1 MIRSQDLVTAL
12 AIRLV
17 VRSWSYP
24 ALSDFTGLSISQSH
38 MSCSRLREAGLLRQD
53 PGEAW
58 LVSASKLTE
67 FLSHG
72 VPYVFP
78 GRIGEP
84 TRGIPT
90 AYAVDFVA
98 KAFVSDQATPVV
110 WPTMD
115 GETKG
120 SALDPLHPC
129 QLRCIAKPGGESI
142 YRALV
147 CVDLLRIGQARERTW
162 AKDYLSD
169 LLKHAG
175 G

>member
-1 MIRSQDLVTAL
+1 MLKAQDLVCAL
-12 AIRLV
+12 VARLV
-17 VRSWSYP
+17 PQAWSY
-24 ALSDFTGLSISQSH
+24 ASLSAFTELSISQSH
-38 MSCSRLREAGLLRQD
+38 ISCKRLRDAGLLRQD

-58 LVSASKLTE
+58 LVSAPKLTE
-67 FLSHG
+67 FLAHG

-78 GRIGEP
+78 GRVGEP

-90 AYAVDFVA
+90 AYTADFVA
-98 KAFVSDQATPVV
+98 KAFVADQATPVV
-110 WPTMD
+110 WPTLD

-129 QLRCIAKPGGESI
+129 QLRCIAKPGGEPV

-147 CVDLLRIGQARERTW
+147 CVDLLRIGQSRERAW
-162 AKDYLSD
+162 AKDYLLD